1 MTHLTLVI
9 LALALAVDAFS
20 VAASSG
26 PRCCPRWGALRL
38 GLSFGLSQAL
48 MPLLGALVGAYLYRY
63 VKRFDHW
70 VAFGLLAFLGL
81 KMLYDGL
88 HHGKVH
94 ENHEVERFDPS
105 CGWSLVGLSIATS
118 IDAFG
123 AGLGLRMVNANM
135 WIACP
140 LIGLITALLSYSG
153 ARLGLTAE
161 HYLGPRAEIL
171 GGIVLLALG
180 IKMLGM

>member
-1 MTHLTLVI
+1 MTYFTITL

-20 VAASSG
+20 VAAASG

-48 MPLLGALVGAYLYRY
+48 MPLLGAAVGAYLYTHVQQY
-63 VKRFDHW
+63 DHW
-70 VAFGLLAFLGL
+70 VAFGLLSFLGI

-88 HHGKVH
+88 HHGQVH
-94 ENHEVERFDPS
+94 EAHEVERLDPS
-105 CGWSLVGLSIATS
+105 CGWSLVGLSTATS

-123 AGLGLRMVNANM
+123 AGMGLRMVNANM

-140 LIGLITALLSYSG
+140 VIGLVTALLTYFG

-161 HYLGPRAEIL
+161 RLLGRRAEVL
-171 GGIVLLALG
+171 GGVVLIGLA
-180 IKMLGM
+180 IRMLRS

>member
-1 MTHLTLVI
+1 VNSFAITI

-26 PRCCPRWGALRL
+26 PRCCPRWGAFRL
-38 GLSFGLSQAL
+38 GLSFGLFQAG
-48 MPLLGALVGAYLYRY
+48 MPLLGALVGAYLYTY
-63 VKRFDHW
+63 VQQYDHW
-70 VAFGLLAFLGL
+70 VAFGLLVSIGL

-88 HHGKVH
+88 HHGQVH
-94 ENHEVERFDPS
+94 EVHPDTRFDPS
-105 CGWSLVGLSIATS
+105 CGWSLVGLSVATS

-140 LIGLITALLSYSG
+140 LIGLVTALLSYLG
-153 ARLGLTAE
+153 ARLGVTAE
-161 HYLGPRAEIL
+161 HLLGRRAEVL
-171 GGIVLLALG
+171 GGLVLIALG
-180 IKMLGM
+180 IKMLAM